1 MTANVFGR
9 NQSLGV
15 FIGDIPLEVGFT
27 DHLRQVRAR
36 LRVAEEGLREEA
48 DQRLAE
54 VAVDLATKEVELQ
67 KISKSQQLNLGEAPA
82 ISTHVVGRSPKEA

>member
-1 MTANVFGR
+1 M
-9 NQSLGV
+9 
-15 FIGDIPLEVGFT
+15 EVGVANKV
-27 DHLRQVRAR
+27 REVRAGK
-36 LRVAEEGLREEA
+36 RVAEEGLREEA